1 MKFDYDAASV
11 AQGKQNQNMA
21 EEQPNT
27 FAVDSNASHVN
38 QRTQLDKP
46 KQRMAGM
53 IGNRMLEYLNNP
65 MEMSVLR
72 MDGMFADCE
81 GMQFNAAK
89 MGIPPQDAMIRRA
102 AGAALGL
109 GKILFKGMGPT
120 EIVAFCP

>member
-1 MKFDYDAASV
+1 MKFDYDPASV

-27 FAVDSNASHVN
+27 FGKESGADRVN

-65 MEMSVLR
+65 MEMQR
-72 MDGMFADCE
+72 TEAWMQMFADSNE

-89 MGIPPQDAMIRRA
+89 MGIPPQ
-102 AGAALGL
+102 
-109 GKILFKGMGPT
+109 GMR
-120 EIVAFCP
+120 